1 MIQIGIAIIGAPFLI
16 AATMEG
22 LFPGISSNGAYVAF
36 MVVIGA
42 VFYFADLMFLISL
55 VVKPFP
61 GEVQP

>member
-1 MIQIGIAIIGAPFLI
+1 
-16 AATMEG
+16 
-22 LFPGISSNGAYVAF
+22 